1 MLKVGEKRYRA
12 ATNRGSALFSVLTNE
27 GARVTTLSS
36 NRRRL
41 PPPQPIGRRLLH
53 SVGLTLAPPRQPRPR
68 PASPRE
74 GAEAVTR
81 WAGGGAGPPPGSCVL
96 RPPRRCG
103 SRRLPIVL
111 RGGSGRNLFASQP
124 GLLAPERARFRG
136 HSCPEQVR
144 GRSGCSACPSP
155 CAVRAAGLA
164 DRAASPEPLAR
175 LEAPPPSSPRRLHL
189 AGRLGGGGGGVGT
202 PGKRMRRRAHLGAQ
216 GRAGAGKTRS

>member
-155 CAVRAAGLA
+155 CAVLCGRRGWPIGPRPRSLSPASRRLRPVALGGCTWLGGWAGAEAVL
-164 DRAASPEPLAR
+164 
-175 LEAPPPSSPRRLHL
+175 APPES
-189 AGRLGGGGGGVGT
+189 G
-202 PGKRMRRRAHLGAQ
+202 
-216 GRAGAGKTRS
+216 